1 MYVLI
6 IYTGT
11 KIVNTENHLKEY
23 YQETRFTG
31 PDEEVWPPWPDK
43 PKLFTNIALILHKN
57 KGKSN
62 KEVIAMARSR
72 SKGEISTMPRSL
84 KRSRLTSLR
93 QNMRCPSAEMTTEY
107 LAHNTI
113 NKNIAD
119 IFRPVND
126 APSPRVILIDGA
138 PGIGKT
144 YLCKEI
150 AYQWS
155 QGQILMDKRFIFL
168 LHSRDPKLQSLK
180 QVKDL
185 VALCCDFENEETLN
199 LIDECIKE
207 TKGKFLT
214 VLLDGYDELPE
225 ELQSDNLLSRMI
237 RCEILSK
244 CGIVITSR
252 SFACGSLCSQ
262 ADRRMEILGFTGN
275 DRQEYIQKALENKP
289 DDIARLKQYLE
300 SHPTVDSL
308 CYIPLNMTILLHLF
322 TENDLPQSRT
332 ELYEKFV
339 NLTITLHIEKNEKMH
354 RDLQWRNSFKG
365 SVKQKLARLPYDALR
380 KDIIVFSYE
389 EVSRACPE
397 VMQNS
402 GTIHGFGLL
411 QTTQHFTTNG
421 KTMSFNF
428 AHSSVQE
435 YLAAYYIQSLPK
447 DKQLDLLRDT
457 FWNERYLN
465 TWIIYVGLTQGR
477 SFAFKHFLSGNQFS
491 ITSKLFKEFHI
502 AQKILQVKINRLRL
516 FQCFME
522 AKNETMCTT
531 VSESMQNKQ
540 VDLSGETLLPNHV
553 VTLGFFLTQ
562 SYILDWER
570 LDLSNCNIQ
579 DVGCRILWK
588 ELASNT
594 QSKVRIKV
602 MNFSGNKLSALAEPA
617 IANLV
622 HSCETEELYLSDNLF
637 GDEGAK
643 ALSSHISSDTSLKLL
658 LMDGNKISAD
668 VAEEIEQEI
677 SSTTSLHIIGIAC
690 HQLYIRNEPADHI
703 CEVLKWCNTLCKF
716 SMCNCPVDAENLEA
730 ILDQLVENANLHTLC
745 LSHIGLDASM
755 VKMFATKWSSL
766 RYLSCLTIIEPR
778 LYHIA
783 ADDLIDTISITSSA
797 KVVIVSDI
805 KIRARH
811 STYLEITKCLK
822 LNPLIMILEIPK
834 CLPKEEKFVD
844 SLVTAIGAAPLM
856 QEVDVSQNNLGP
868 IGAQKIAKAI
878 KEMPRLK
885 SLIMRSNGI
894 DDIAAKALA
903 DGLENKIGL
912 ETLNLCTNKILSRGA
927 IAISKSIQENRT
939 LKVLN
944 LQNNGIELDAAPKL
958 SCMLANKTNLS
969 ELNLSQNS
977 LKTEGIIE
985 IAKVLQK
992 IGTLKV
998 LNMSSNKI
1006 MINASG
1012 DIAEVI
1018 KSNTS
1023 LEVLNVSLNKLENLG
1038 CIKLCKA
1045 LQKHHPNLRVFN
1057 ISSIGVKSMVANEIA
1072 RSLQDKQKLEVVNV
1086 SWNEFEGGLATIV
1099 ASLKSTKL
1107 LKELTLR
1114 QSGTVNQKAVTKICQ
1129 VINENSSLEVLDLGS
1144 TKLQN
1149 LGAYKI
1155 FRALKDNT
1163 TLKVL
1168 NVCRNNFDDYAVEQ
1182 LSISLAN
1189 NSVLSELSLHYNPL
1203 TDSAIK
1209 QFVLK
1214 ILSSISNLKTIWV
1227 PQINDKRLKMEIDC
1241 EVEKVNKC
1249 RAEGKKLKFSSW

>member
-1 MYVLI
+1 M
-6 IYTGT
+6 
-11 KIVNTENHLKEY
+11 
-23 YQETRFTG
+23 
-31 PDEEVWPPWPDK
+31 
-43 PKLFTNIALILHKN
+43 
-57 KGKSN
+57 
-62 KEVIAMARSR
+62 
-72 SKGEISTMPRSL
+72 
-84 KRSRLTSLR
+84 
-93 QNMRCPSAEMTTEY
+93 
-107 LAHNTI
+107 
-113 NKNIAD
+113 
-119 IFRPVND
+119 
-126 APSPRVILIDGA
+126 
-138 PGIGKT
+138 
-144 YLCKEI
+144 
-150 AYQWS
+150 
-155 QGQILMDKRFIFL
+155 
-168 LHSRDPKLQSLK
+168 
-180 QVKDL
+180 
-185 VALCCDFENEETLN
+185 
-199 LIDECIKE
+199 
-207 TKGKFLT
+207 
-214 VLLDGYDELPE
+214 
-225 ELQSDNLLSRMI
+225 
-237 RCEILSK
+237 
-244 CGIVITSR
+244 
-252 SFACGSLCSQ
+252 
-262 ADRRMEILGFTGN
+262 
-275 DRQEYIQKALENKP
+275 
-289 DDIARLKQYLE
+289 
-300 SHPTVDSL
+300 
-308 CYIPLNMTILLHLF
+308 
-322 TENDLPQSRT
+322 
-332 ELYEKFV
+332 
-339 NLTITLHIEKNEKMH
+339 
-354 RDLQWRNSFKG
+354 
-365 SVKQKLARLPYDALR
+365 
-380 KDIIVFSYE
+380 
-389 EVSRACPE
+389 
-397 VMQNS
+397 
-402 GTIHGFGLL
+402 
-411 QTTQHFTTNG
+411 
-421 KTMSFNF
+421 
-428 AHSSVQE
+428 
-435 YLAAYYIQSLPK
+435 
-447 DKQLDLLRDT
+447 
-457 FWNERYLN
+457 
-465 TWIIYVGLTQGR
+465 GLTQGR

-502 AQKILQVKINRLRL
+502 AQKILQVKINRLHL

-522 AKNETMCTT
+522 TKNETMCTT

-588 ELASNT
+588 ELANM

-602 MNFSGNKLSALAEPA
+602 MNFSGNKLSASAEPA

-622 HSCETEELYLSDNLF
+622 HSCETEELYLSDNQF
-637 GDEGAK
+637 GDKGAK
-643 ALSSHISSDTSLKLL
+643 AFSSHLSSDTSLKLL
-658 LMDGNKISAD
+658 LMNGNNISAD
-668 VAEEIEQEI
+668 VTEEIEQEI

-690 HQLYIRNEPADHI
+690 HQLYIRNEPVDHI

-716 SMCNCPVDAENLEA
+716 SMCNCLVDAENLEA
-730 ILDQLVENANLHTLC
+730 ILDQLVENANLHTLR

-755 VKMFATKWSSL
+755 VKLFATKWSSL
-766 RYLSCLTIIEPR
+766 RCLSRLTIIEPR

-805 KIRARH
+805 KIRARR

-834 CLPKEEKFVD
+834 CLPKDEKFVD

-878 KEMPRLK
+878 KDMPRLK

-894 DDIAAKALA
+894 DNVAAKALA
-903 DGLENKIGL
+903 DSLENKIGL

-927 IAISKSIQENRT
+927 IVISKSIHENRT
-939 LKVLN
+939 LRVLN
-944 LQNNGIELDAAPKL
+944 LQNNGIELDAAPDI

-977 LKTEGIIE
+977 LKTEGMIE

-992 IGTLKV
+992 NGTLKV
-998 LNMSSNKI
+998 LNVSSNKI
-1006 MINASG
+1006 MIKASS

-1023 LEVLNVSLNKLENLG
+1023 LELLNVSLNKLENLG

-1057 ISSIGVKSMVANEIA
+1057 ISSIGAKSMVANEVA
-1072 RSLQDKQKLEVVNV
+1072 RTLQDKQKLEVVNV

-1099 ASLKSTKL
+1099 TSLKSKML
-1107 LKELTLR
+1107 LKELRLR

-1129 VINENSSLEVLDLGS
+1129 VINENSLLEILDLGS

-1155 FRALKDNT
+1155 FSALKDNT

-1189 NSVLSELSLHYNPL
+1189 NSILSELLLHDNHL
-1203 TDSAIK
+1203 SDSAIK

-1214 ILSSISNLKTIWV
+1214 ILSSASNLKTIWV
-1227 PQINDKRLKMEIDC
+1227 PQISDKRLKMEIDC
-1241 EVEKVNKC
+1241 EVEKINKY
-1249 RAEGKKLKFSSW
+1249 RAEDNKLKFSNW